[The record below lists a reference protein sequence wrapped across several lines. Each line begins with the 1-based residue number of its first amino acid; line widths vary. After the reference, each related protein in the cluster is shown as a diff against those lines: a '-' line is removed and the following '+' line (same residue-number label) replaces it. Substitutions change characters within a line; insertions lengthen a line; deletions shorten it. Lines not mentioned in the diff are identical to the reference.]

1 MMTMCLRAAAAA
13 LTMGCALLLATPWQ
27 AQAAPIVFHNV
38 TNHGTGDDLGR
49 FTAVLGA
56 GANPDQTVLQLFT
69 APGSGARISTLYV
82 QDTAGAV
89 ARDDLS
95 GGPKVQ
101 LSPTQLYDVRL
112 DAVGASKVAVIKVL
126 SRALGIDLSAAK
138 QLVDGAPTVIRT
150 TSTPD
155 GNAQLKAAL
164 ETAGAT
170 VSLSSRPDPAVPAG
184 TNAGVAMTGMAPT
197 GYDVVLSAVGGN
209 KVGMIKVV
217 RDLTG
222 LSLADAKKLVD
233 GVPSVIKAN
242 ASPSDAVAL
251 RQALQGEGGTVELDP
266 IGGSAAQGPIVLPP
280 GSAGIVPDIGLGF
293 DYLDPG
299 ATPTLQLT
307 FDLDLTAADLLS
319 AWLDGRFVMGL
330 GVTNAAG
337 VADLYLA
344 GVDVPPQQGGLP
356 EPSTLALLS
365 VPLLVLARGA
375 ARRRQGSAASFVV
388 G

>member
-13 LTMGCALLLATPWQ
+13 LTMGCSLLLATPWQ

-38 TNHGTGDDLGR
+38 TNHGTGDDPGR

-56 GANPDQTVLQLFT
+56 GANPDQAVLQLFT
-69 APGSGARISTLYV
+69 APGPGAQISTLYV

-89 ARDDLS
+89 ARDGLS

-101 LSPTQLYDVRL
+101 LSPTQLYDVHL
-112 DAVGASKVAVIKVL
+112 DAVGASKVAVIKAL

-138 QLVDGAPTVIRT
+138 QLADGAPTVIRT

-170 VSLSSRPDPAVPAG
+170 VSLSSRPDPAVPVG
-184 TNAGVAMTGMAPT
+184 TNAGVAMAGMAPT

-209 KVGMIKVV
+209 KIGMIKVV

-242 ASPSDAVAL
+242 ASPADAVAL

-266 IGGSAAQGPIVLPP
+266 IGGSAQGPIVLPP

-307 FDLDLTAADLLS
+307 FDLGLTAADLLS

-344 GVDVPPQQGGLP
+344 GVDAPPQQGLP
-356 EPSTLALLS
+356 EPPTLALLS
-365 VPLLVLARGA
+365 VPLLVLARSA
-375 ARRRQGSAASFVV
+375 ARRRQGSAASFAV

>member
-1 MMTMCLRAAAAA
+1 M
-13 LTMGCALLLATPWQ
+13 
-27 AQAAPIVFHNV
+27 
-38 TNHGTGDDLGR
+38 
-49 FTAVLGA
+49 
-56 GANPDQTVLQLFT
+56 
-69 APGSGARISTLYV
+69 
-82 QDTAGAV
+82 
-89 ARDDLS
+89 
-95 GGPKVQ
+95 
-101 LSPTQLYDVRL
+101 
-112 DAVGASKVAVIKVL
+112 
-126 SRALGIDLSAAK
+126 
-138 QLVDGAPTVIRT
+138 
-150 TSTPD
+150 
-155 GNAQLKAAL
+155 
-164 ETAGAT
+164 
-170 VSLSSRPDPAVPAG
+170 
-184 TNAGVAMTGMAPT
+184 
-197 GYDVVLSAVGGN
+197 LSAVGGN
-209 KVGMIKVV
+209 KIGMIKVV

-242 ASPSDAVAL
+242 ASPSDAAAL
-251 RQALQGEGGTVELDP
+251 RQALQNEGGTVELDP

-307 FDLDLTAADLLS
+307 FDLGLTAADLMS

-344 GVDVPPQQGGLP
+344 GVDAPSQQGLP

>member
-138 QLVDGAPTVIRT
+138 QLVDGAPPVIRT

-170 VSLSSRPDPAVPAG
+170 VSLSSRPDPAVSRG
-184 TNAGVAMTGMAPT
+184 HQCGRGHD
-197 GYDVVLSAVGGN
+197 GYGAH
-209 KVGMIKVV
+209 
-217 RDLTG
+217 G
-222 LSLADAKKLVD
+222 LRRRAERR
-233 GVPSVIKAN
+233 G
-242 ASPSDAVAL
+242 
-251 RQALQGEGGTVELDP
+251 RQQDRH
-266 IGGSAAQGPIVLPP
+266 
-280 GSAGIVPDIGLGF
+280 D
-293 DYLDPG
+293 
-299 ATPTLQLT
+299 
-307 FDLDLTAADLLS
+307 
-319 AWLDGRFVMGL
+319 
-330 GVTNAAG
+330 
-337 VADLYLA
+337 
-344 GVDVPPQQGGLP
+344 QGGP
-356 EPSTLALLS
+356 
-365 VPLLVLARGA
+365 
-375 ARRRQGSAASFVV
+375 
-388 G
+388 